1 MQPLLRARKA
11 ARDRLGLAARRH
23 DEAAVRG
30 LERLRGRVT
39 QADRLLSTLSH
50 KAILARGFALV
61 TDVSGEVVR
70 RAADIAPGAAL
81 GIEFADGKTN
91 AIATSGADAARP
103 RPKPADKPKETGG
116 QGSLF

>member
-1 MQPLLRARKA
+1 M
-11 ARDRLGLAARRH
+11 
-23 DEAAVRG
+23 RG
-30 LERLRGRVT
+30 LDRLRGRLT

-61 TDVSGEVVR
+61 TDVSGTVVR

-91 AIATSGADAARP
+91 AIATSGTDAARP
-103 RPKPADKPKETGG
+103 RPKPADKPKEAGG